1 VETRWSVRGYP
12 GAPADALA
20 RLKSL
25 ALGPPGEP
33 RTDGLD
39 LTVTN
44 PEVLGLVWP
53 EARNLVARASREP
66 YRPEAAGPQQ
76 AREAIARTYR
86 ARLGQRGDR
95 ITPDDVLVTASTSE
109 SYSFLLHALCDPG
122 DAVLVPRP
130 SYPLLPD
137 LARLADVRLVPYDV
151 RYAGHFQIDPSSL
164 PSREE
169 MTRERVRAV
178 IIVSPNNPTG
188 HFTSADE
195 LALLA
200 SLGVPLVVDEVFRPF
215 PSGERAIAA
224 DPLVHPGPLF
234 LLDGLS
240 KRAGLSGLKAGW
252 IAVVGAAP
260 FRNEARSRLEAIA
273 DTFLGV
279 SAAAQNALP
288 ELLAHDVELGAAIR
302 ARLAENLAALRA
314 QVRSSPLTLLEP
326 EGGWS
331 AIVRLPA
338 VRSEESYFEELAAA
352 GVWAQPGTLYELP
365 LAPCFV
371 VSLLCPPEQLSAGM
385 SRLLELTPQR

>member
-12 GAPADALA
+12 GAPSDSLA

-53 EARNLVARASREP
+53 RARDIVARASRVP
-66 YRPEAAGPQQ
+66 YLPEAAGPRR
-76 AREAIARTYR
+76 AREAIIGTYR
-86 ARLGQRGDR
+86 ERLAGRVDR
-95 ITPDDVLVTASTSE
+95 ISADDVFVTASTSE

-122 DAVLVPRP
+122 DSVLVPRP

-137 LARLADVRLVPYDV
+137 LARLADVRVLPYDV

-164 PSREE
+164 PGREE
-169 MTRERVRAV
+169 MVRKRVRAV
-178 IIVSPNNPTG
+178 VVVSPNNPTG
-188 HFTSADE
+188 HFTSEDE
-195 LALLA
+195 LALVA
-200 SLGVPLVVDEVFRPF
+200 SLGVPLIVDEVFRPF
-215 PSGERAIAA
+215 SFRERGLMA
-224 DPLVHPGPLF
+224 DPLTQPGPMF

-252 IAVVGAAP
+252 IAVVGATP
-260 FRNEARSRLEAIA
+260 FKERARARLEAIA

-279 SAAAQNALP
+279 SATAQNALP
-288 ELLAHDVELGAAIR
+288 ELLAQGGELGAALCV
-302 ARLAENLAALRA
+302 RLRENLELLRA
-314 QVRSSPLTLLEP
+314 LVRSSPLTLLEP
-326 EGGWS
+326 DGGWS
-331 AIVRLPA
+331 AILRLPA

-352 GVWAQPGTLYELP
+352 GVWAQPGALYDLP

-371 VSLLCPPEQLSAGM
+371 VSLLCPPEQLRAGM